1 MCELSQF
8 YNLMA
13 LSCIFRLTAFVAKT
27 LFQAKFGEWE
37 KDFFIPLELINKM
50 VLWLCSQQHNVTG
63 EFNELPGV
71 PVYDRNFVSTLTNQD
86 PQFTPMVVPL
96 LVL

>member
-1 MCELSQF
+1 
-8 YNLMA
+8 MA
-13 LSCIFRLTAFVAKT
+13 KS

-71 PVYDRNFVSTLTNQD
+71 PVYDRNFVSP
-86 PQFTPMVVPL
+86 PQSSYTPVRSDKLFGQFEPFFL
-96 LVL
+96 HIYIIFRDLCERQ

>member
-1 MCELSQF
+1 
-8 YNLMA
+8 MA
-13 LSCIFRLTAFVAKT
+13 KS

-71 PVYDRNFVSTLTNQD
+71 PVYDRNFVSAPVYLQLSAPWGCD
-86 PQFTPMVVPL
+86 ELFGQFEPFL
-96 LVL
+96 

>member
-1 MCELSQF
+1 
-8 YNLMA
+8 MA
-13 LSCIFRLTAFVAKT
+13 KS

-71 PVYDRNFVSTLTNQD
+71 PVYDRNFVSAPVYLQLSAPWGCD
-86 PQFTPMVVPL
+86 ELFGQFEPFYNMYIIFRDL
-96 LVL
+96 CKRQ

>member
-1 MCELSQF
+1 M
-8 YNLMA
+8 
-13 LSCIFRLTAFVAKT
+13 AKT

-71 PVYDRNFVSTLTNQD
+71 PVYDRNFVSTLTNQGPHFNTND
-86 PQFTPMVVPL
+86 SAL

>member
-1 MCELSQF
+1 
-8 YNLMA
+8 MA
-13 LSCIFRLTAFVAKT
+13 KS

-71 PVYDRNFVSTLTNQD
+71 PVYDRNFVSP
-86 PQFTPMVVPL
+86 PQSSYMYTPVRSDKLFGQFEPFFL
-96 LVL
+96 HIYYF

>member
-1 MCELSQF
+1 M
-8 YNLMA
+8 
-13 LSCIFRLTAFVAKT
+13 AKT

-71 PVYDRNFVSTLTNQD
+71 PVYDRNFVSARTNQGL
-86 PQFTPMVVPL
+86 QFTPMVVPL